1 MVVTSKMAMKQA
13 NIRFTYSDYLLLPE
27 DKRYEILEGELY
39 VIAAPNTKHQR
50 ISKKLEFA
58 LIQRLEKTGLGEV
71 FDAPY
76 DVVLS
81 EDNVLQPDI
90 VFIRKNRAG
99 VIGELNLTAAP
110 DLAVEILSPGS
121 RGKDLE
127 LKRKIYARFRVQEY
141 WVVDP
146 DAETIEVLAWG
157 EGGYSTAGT
166 FARSDNITSPLFPDL
181 DLPLSE
187 IFE

>member
-1 MVVTSKMAMKQA
+1 MVTSKKAMKQA

-27 DKRYEILEGELY
+27 DKRYEILEGDLY
-39 VIAAPNTKHQR
+39 VIAAPNTRHQR
-50 ISKKLEFA
+50 ISKRLEFA
-58 LIQRLEKTGLGEV
+58 LMHRLEKEGLGEV
-71 FDAPY
+71 FHAPY
-76 DVVLS
+76 DVILS

-90 VFIRKNRAG
+90 LFVGRNRAG
-99 VIGELNLTAAP
+99 VIGELNLKGAP

-127 LKRKIYARFRVQEY
+127 NKRKIYARFRVQEY

-157 EGGYSTAGT
+157 ESGYSTAGT
-166 FARSDNITSPLFPDL
+166 FAKSDSLTSPLFPDL
-181 DLPLSE
+181 NLPLLE
-187 IFE
+187 ILE

>member
-1 MVVTSKMAMKQA
+1 MVTSEMAMKQA

-50 ISKKLEFA
+50 VSKRLVVA
-58 LIQRLEKTGLGEV
+58 LTQRLEKEGLGEV
-71 FDAPY
+71 FIAPY

-90 VFIRKNRAG
+90 VFVCKNRAG
-99 VIGELNLTAAP
+99 VVGELNLTGAP

-127 LKRKIYARFRVQEY
+127 IKRKIYARFGVQEY

-157 EGGYSTAGT
+157 EIGYSTAGM
-166 FARSDNITSPLFPDL
+166 FAKSDSLTSPQFPDL
-181 DLPLSE
+181 NLPLPE

>member
-1 MVVTSKMAMKQA
+1 MVTSKMAMKQA

-27 DKRYEILEGELY
+27 DKRYEILEGELH
-39 VIAAPNTKHQR
+39 VIAAPNTIHQR
-50 ISKKLEFA
+50 VSKRLVVA
-58 LIQRLEKTGLGEV
+58 LTQRLEKEGLGEV
-71 FDAPY
+71 FHAPY

-90 VFIRKNRAG
+90 LIVRKNRAG
-99 VIGELNLTAAP
+99 VIGELNLKGAP
-110 DLAVEILSPGS
+110 DLAIEILSLGS

-127 LKRKIYARFRVQEY
+127 IKRKIYARFGVQEY

-146 DAETIEVLAWG
+146 DAGTIEVLAWG
-157 EGGYSTAGT
+157 ESGYSTAGT
-166 FARSDNITSPLFPDL
+166 FSKSDSLTSPLFPDL
-181 DLPLSE
+181 NLPLPE